1 MDKRRQK
8 ESRDIQQL
16 DTSSLQKG
24 EYWFLISPI
33 WLQKWHDFKA
43 GGEYS
48 HVYAYFF
55 Y

>member
-24 EYWFLISPI
+24 EYWFLISSI